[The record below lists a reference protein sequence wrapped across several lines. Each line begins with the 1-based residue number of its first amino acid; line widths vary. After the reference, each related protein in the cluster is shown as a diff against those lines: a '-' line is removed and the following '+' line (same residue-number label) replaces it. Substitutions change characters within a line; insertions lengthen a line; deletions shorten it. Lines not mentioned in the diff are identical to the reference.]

1 MGLIEVHVFVRAPI
15 PGRTKTRLARRI
27 GAEAASDLYRA
38 FVEDT
43 LASLA
48 ALPELSLVL
57 AATESHPFLVD
68 LAERMG
74 ARLELQVEGDLGARM
89 TASLERGLARGA
101 RALVVGSDA
110 PTLPSGLV
118 LEAARAL
125 DSADLVFAPA
135 GDGGYVLVGARKVPR
150 LQPVRWST
158 RHALAD
164 SWEANR
170 DLVRELV
177 APWYDVDEADDL
189 ALLGAHLRLDPSAAP
204 HTARA
209 LEALGRF

>member
-1 MGLIEVHVFVRAPI
+1 MGLTEVHVFVRAPI
-15 PGRTKTRLARRI
+15 PGRTKTRLSARI
-27 GAEAASDLYRA
+27 GAEAACALYRA

-43 LASLA
+43 VDSLA
-48 ALPELSLVL
+48 DLSELSLVL
-57 AATESHPFLVD
+57 AATEMHPFLEA
-68 LAERMG
+68 LAERTG

-89 TASLERGLARGA
+89 AAALASGLRHGT

-125 DSADLVFAPA
+125 DTCELVFGPA

-150 LQPVRWST
+150 FAPVRWST

-164 SWEANR
+164 SWEANGE
-170 DLVRELV
+170 LVRGLV
-177 APWYDVDEADDL
+177 APWYDVDEAEDL
-189 ALLGAHLRLDPSAAP
+189 ALLRAHLRLDRAAAP
-204 HTARA
+204 RTARA